1 MKETEP
7 SGPSTV
13 FRMKEDLGPKEE
25 QDLGRLALEVFV
37 GNL

>member
-1 MKETEP
+1 MKETES

-13 FRMKEDLGPKEE
+13 FRMREDLGPKEE
-25 QDLGRLALEVFV
+25 QDSGRLALEAFV